1 MMEIKNRIEIAKV
14 NLRKAENAKVQAET
28 QLEAA
33 RKQQEEVV
41 VKMQEAGVTPET
53 IAEEIKKLEGQVEEG
68 LAKVEQLIPKL

>member
-68 LAKVEQLIPKL
+68 LAKVEQLIPKV

>member
-1 MMEIKNRIEIAKV
+1 MDIKNRIEIAKV

-41 VKMQEAGVTPET
+41 AKMQEAGVTPET
-53 IAEEIKKLEGQVEEG
+53 ITQEIGKLETQIEES
-68 LAKVEQLIPKL
+68 LSKVEQLIPKL

>member
-1 MMEIKNRIEIAKV
+1 MDIKNRIEIAKV

-33 RKQQEEVV
+33 RKQQEEVI

-53 IAEEIKKLEGQVEEG
+53 INQEIGKLEAQIEEG
-68 LAKVEQLIPKL
+68 LSKVEQLIPKV

>member
-1 MMEIKNRIEIAKV
+1 MMETKNRIEIAKV

-41 VKMQEAGVTPET
+41 QKMEAAGVTPDT
-53 IAEEIKKLEGQVEEG
+53 ITEEIKKLEGQVEEG
-68 LAKVEQLIPKL
+68 LNKVEQLIPRV

>member
-33 RKQQEEVV
+33 RKQQEEIVE
-41 VKMQEAGVTPET
+41 KMREAGVTPET
-53 IAEEIKKLEGQVEEG
+53 ITDEIKKLEVEIEEG
-68 LAKVEQLIPKL
+68 LNKVEQLMPKV